1 VGDFNDSLVDIPCD
15 ETDSIEQA
23 EPKEDGL
30 APLRECS
37 EEIQEVIEKMLLAE
51 VVEEIYLGAKLLA
64 GFKPFIETPFEF
76 RQIADQDIYHFL
88 HAQLPPLFQSPPQ
101 MLAKFNQKINPDSL
115 EILRLIRDF
124 DFEIDEY
131 ELVLPEEVF
140 KAYRRQVEE
149 DYGRRIRTESERE
162 VTVEGI
168 SGALAVRALERGGE
182 LRSKRVKFLSFERDL
197 KIMYMKSVFNCFNE
211 FIIETKSFY
220 TYMNGRSS
228 IGPGELTLALKEYNC
243 KCDLPQAMQIVGE
256 ARGRVVAVV
265 RQKCMLPVFKNYKE
279 LECFQKQITRQI
291 ANELEENEYKWVNYM
306 DEVLEIWQELS
317 LAIVDSLILEAA
329 AELP

>member
-1 VGDFNDSLVDIPCD
+1 MR
-15 ETDSIEQA
+15 
-23 EPKEDGL
+23 EDGL
-30 APLRECS
+30 GPLRECS
-37 EEIQEVIEKMLLAE
+37 EELQEVIEQMLVGE
-51 VVEEIYLGAKLLA
+51 VVEEIYMSGRLLG

-76 RQIADQDIYHFL
+76 RQIGDQDILHFL
-88 HAQLPPLFQSPPQ
+88 QVQLPPLFQPPPQ
-101 MLAKFNQKINPDSL
+101 LLAKFNQKINPDSR

-149 DYGRRIRTESERE
+149 DYGRRIKAESERA
-162 VTVEGI
+162 VVVEGVA
-168 SGALAVRALERGGE
+168 GAVAVRAAERGTE
-182 LRSKRVKFLSFERDL
+182 LRGKRVKFLSFERDL

-220 TYMNGRSS
+220 TFMNGRSS

-243 KCDLPQAMQIVGE
+243 TCDLPRAMQIVAE
-256 ARGRVVAVV
+256 ASARVEAVV

-291 ANELEENEYKWVNYM
+291 ATELHENEYKWVNYM

-317 LAIVDSLILEAA
+317 LAIVDALLLEAA
-329 AELP
+329 AELPS